1 MIHSNESLLIRT
13 KSNLSNYSL
22 NSQSSE
28 VFLINNNS
36 NIKGKEKNK
45 KTKKNLPKLKIF
57 STGEKINEV
66 DDEEIITTKRKKN

>member
-36 NIKGKEKNK
+36 NIRKEKNI
-45 KTKKNLPKLKIF
+45 KTKKNLPKLNVF

-66 DDEEIITTKRKKN
+66 EDEEILTTKRKKN